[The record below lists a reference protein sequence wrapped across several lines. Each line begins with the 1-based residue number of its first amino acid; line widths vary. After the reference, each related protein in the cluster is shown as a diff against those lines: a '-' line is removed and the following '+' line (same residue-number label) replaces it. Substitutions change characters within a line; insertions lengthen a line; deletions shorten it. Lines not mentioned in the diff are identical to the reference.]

1 MKKKVLSGILA
12 AAMVTGLLAG
22 CGSPAET
29 PSSEGNTDSSSSTAS
44 DAPSSDSTSSE
55 TPTESGSDE
64 QITLRFSW
72 WGGDERLA
80 ATLAVIDQFQD
91 LHPNITIEAEYGSSD
106 GYHDK
111 LATQLQ
117 GGTAPD
123 IIQVD
128 PETFPQYV
136 TGGAD
141 YFVDLN
147 DLGFDFSNFEESYI
161 GQQVNGRYDG
171 HQFGIPTGLAG
182 GAVLV
187 NQDLAEQFNIDFS
200 KQFNWDQL
208 LEWGRQVHEADES
221 VYLLCTN
228 QAYITN
234 LIFFNMAKQLSGKT
248 LIDQESVEFT
258 LSEEQ
263 LVQIYSYIK
272 ALYDNNVVP
281 PASYMAQY
289 EGDNLQSDPNW
300 MSGKYV
306 CTLSYISTIEV
317 MTAANTN
324 VNYSVGMLPKLDDSK
339 SDGYI
344 VNCPQVLGIAKSCEH
359 PEGAA
364 MFLDYFFNDDTALKT
379 LGTTRSVPPTEK
391 ARTICSNE
399 GILNPL
405 VANAAD
411 IASTYSGLANDKYSS
426 LQEPKQILN
435 DQIEAVGYAMTSPE
449 DAAKETLSLMGNYI
463 SNIQK

>member
-1 MKKKVLSGILA
+1 MKKKLLSGILA
-12 AAMVTGLLAG
+12 ATMVTGLLAG
-22 CGSPAET
+22 CGNSDN
-29 PSSEGNTDSSSSTAS
+29 PSSQASGNADGSS
-44 DAPSSDSTSSE
+44 STSSE
-55 TPTESGSDE
+55 APADNTSSDAPPASSDE

-80 ATLAVIDQFQD
+80 ATLEVIDQFQD

-141 YFVDLN
+141 YFIDLN
-147 DLGFDFSNFEESYI
+147 DLNFDFSNFEESYI

-187 NQDLAEQFNIDFS
+187 NQDLADQFNIDFT
-200 KQFNWDQL
+200 KQFSWDQL

-228 QAYITN
+228 QSYITN

-248 LIDQESVEFT
+248 LIDQENVEFT

-263 LVQIYSYIK
+263 LTQIYSYIK
-272 ALYDNNVVP
+272 ALYDNNVIP

-324 VNYSVGMLPKLDDSK
+324 ANYSVGMLPKLDDSK
-339 SDGYI
+339 NDGYI

-359 PEGAA
+359 PEAAA
-364 MFLDYFFNDDTALKT
+364 MFLDYFFNNDTALET

-391 ARTICSNE
+391 ARTICADK

-411 IASTYSGLANDKYSS
+411 IASSYSGLANDKYSS

-435 DQIEAVGYAMTSPE
+435 DQIEAVGYAQSTPE
-449 DAAKETLSLMGNYI
+449 NAAKETLNLMNNYI

>member
-1 MKKKVLSGILA
+1 MKKKLLSGILA
-12 AAMVTGLLAG
+12 ATMVTGLLAG
-22 CGSPAET
+22 CGNSDN
-29 PSSEGNTDSSSSTAS
+29 PSSQASGNADGSS
-44 DAPSSDSTSSE
+44 STSSE
-55 TPTESGSDE
+55 APADNTSSDAPPASSDE

-80 ATLAVIDQFQD
+80 ATLEVIDQFQD

-123 IIQVD
+123 VIQVD

-141 YFVDLN
+141 YFIDLN
-147 DLGFDFSNFEESYI
+147 DLNFDFSNFEESYI

-171 HQFGIPTGLAG
+171 HINLK
-182 GAVLV
+182 
-187 NQDLAEQFNIDFS
+187 DLADQFNIDFT
-200 KQFNWDQL
+200 KQFSWDQL

-228 QAYITN
+228 QSYITN

-248 LIDQESVEFT
+248 LIDQENVEFT

-263 LVQIYSYIK
+263 LTQIYSYIK
-272 ALYDNNVVP
+272 ALYDNNVIP

-324 VNYSVGMLPKLDDSK
+324 ANYSVGMLPKLDDSK
-339 SDGYI
+339 NDGYI

-359 PEGAA
+359 PEAAA
-364 MFLDYFFNDDTALKT
+364 MFLDYFFNNDTALET

-391 ARTICSNE
+391 ARTICADK

-411 IASTYSGLANDKYSS
+411 IASSYSGLANDKYSS

-435 DQIEAVGYAMTSPE
+435 DQIEAVGYAQSTPE
-449 DAAKETLSLMGNYI
+449 DAAKETLNLMNNYI